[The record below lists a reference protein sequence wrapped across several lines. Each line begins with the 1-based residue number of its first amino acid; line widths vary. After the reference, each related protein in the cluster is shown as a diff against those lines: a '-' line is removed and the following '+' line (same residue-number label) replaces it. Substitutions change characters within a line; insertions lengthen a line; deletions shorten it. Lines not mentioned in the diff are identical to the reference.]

1 MIPFLLVRVVLQ
13 ASAVLG
19 LMLLSAGLLG
29 RPFCFRRQLTQR
41 EARMTQASDLLVWG
55 GAAVLILAHAGLW
68 FSVVGLG
75 TWFYLSNPFQIAQM
89 VLFFLILALDV
100 WPARLFRSWN
110 RYLVLD
116 QVPYFTDRDYFRV
129 RRIWRIQ
136 ALLLM
141 GLPLFTPLVRLGIGL
156 PR

>member
-1 MIPFLLVRVVLQ
+1 MISLLLLRVVLQ
-13 ASAVLG
+13 AGAVLG
-19 LMLLSAGLLG
+19 LMFLATGLLG
-29 RPFCFRRQLTQR
+29 RPFCFRRQLTVR
-41 EARMTQASDLLVWG
+41 EARMTQAADLLFWG

-89 VLFFLILALDV
+89 VLFFAILALDL
-100 WPARLFRSWN
+100 WPAKLFRSWS

-116 QVPYFTDRDYFRV
+116 QLPYFTDREYFLV
-129 RRIWRIQ
+129 RRIWRLQ
-136 ALLLM
+136 ALLLVS
-141 GLPLFTPLVRLGIGL
+141 LPGFTPLVRLGIGL

>member
-1 MIPFLLVRVVLQ
+1 MIQILFLRVALQ
-13 ASAVLG
+13 AGAVLG
-19 LMLLSAGLLG
+19 LMILSAGLLG
-29 RPFCFRRQLTQR
+29 RPFCFRRQLTVR
-41 EARMTQASDLLVWG
+41 EARMTLASDLLIWG
-55 GAAVLILAHAGLW
+55 GSAVLLVAHAGLW

-75 TWFYLSNPFQIAQM
+75 TWFYLANPFQIAQI

-116 QVPYFTDRDYFRV
+116 QVPYFTDRDYFLV

-136 ALLLM
+136 AILLM
-141 GLPLFTPLVRLGIGL
+141 GLPVFTPLVRLGIGL